1 MSQNYIFPLI
11 KLIPIIANII
21 HVKIITKPTLM
32 MPSVLCN
39 KAETKTFRDLFY
51 VMNLKGLNVLN
62 NLNIL
67 MTLRSTELTK
77 ISINDVIIIQKS
89 NIFH

>member
-1 MSQNYIFPLI
+1 M
-11 KLIPIIANII
+11 ANII
-21 HVKIITKPTLM
+21 HVKIITKPTLI

-39 KAETKTFRDLFY
+39 KAETNTLSDLFY

-67 MTLRSTELTK
+67 MTLKSTELTK
-77 ISINDVIIIQKS
+77 ISTNDVIMIQKS
-89 NIFH
+89 NIFQ